1 MTTQQQQRLLTENA
15 SLRAALISERQ
26 RNEELRETNAN
37 LRVERDAAD
46 ELLGAA
52 MDEAL
57 RARKA

>member
-1 MTTQQQQRLLTENA
+1 MTTQQQRRLLTENA
-15 SLRAALISERQ
+15 SLRAALMSERQ
-26 RNEELRETNAN
+26 RNKELCETNAN

>member
-1 MTTQQQQRLLTENA
+1 M
-15 SLRAALISERQ
+15 SERERALLSHCRRLQ
-26 RNEELRETNAN
+26 ERNRELCEANEN
-37 LRVERDAAD
+37 LRVERDATD